1 MRGTESL
8 PLCYTSLRLEENKW
22 FAYVLTDSTH
32 AHSSFQNTEMSKSR
46 ADQRWEK
53 IEM

>member
-1 MRGTESL
+1 MRGMESL
-8 PLCYTSLRLEENKW
+8 PPCYTSLRLEENKW
-22 FAYVLTDSTH
+22 FEYVWIDSTH

-46 ADQRWEK
+46 ADQSWEK